1 MFQFCLTRKCMVG
14 QLVVCLF
21 GFFLPTSLFPY
32 LIYIYKTT
40 TSFVISPFFPLD
52 VFHWWLYVVELFFTF
67 VLITPIVLLVFKKN
81 LKRCIRDYCMPLVIK
96 LCVIPIFCTHLSS
109 YVTRPGNSIQFH
121 TYLVNSKNSRYC
133 GELTFVAPVC

>member
-1 MFQFCLTRKCMVG
+1 MEISHHNNLNVS
-14 QLVVCLF
+14 VLF
-21 GFFLPTSLFPY
+21 DPKMHGGPTGSLFVFFLPTRLFSY
-32 LIYIYKTT
+32 LISIYKTT

-96 LCVIPIFCTHLSS
+96 LCVIPIFLYSFVQLCHE
-109 YVTRPGNSIQFH
+109 TR
-121 TYLVNSKNSRYC
+121 
-133 GELTFVAPVC
+133 